1 METEL
6 EIVVA
11 NIIECAKENNYE
23 VGENVMRIARA
34 KIKFFGVDNWKKC
47 PCYPPNDTEH
57 GCGTKACAEQ
67 IENDGVCHCS
77 LYRRK

>member
-6 EIVVA
+6 EILVA

-34 KIKFFGVDNWKKC
+34 KIKFFGVDNSKKC
-47 PCYPPNDTEH
+47 PCYPPSDTEH
-57 GCGTKACAEQ
+57 
-67 IENDGVCHCS
+67 
-77 LYRRK
+77 